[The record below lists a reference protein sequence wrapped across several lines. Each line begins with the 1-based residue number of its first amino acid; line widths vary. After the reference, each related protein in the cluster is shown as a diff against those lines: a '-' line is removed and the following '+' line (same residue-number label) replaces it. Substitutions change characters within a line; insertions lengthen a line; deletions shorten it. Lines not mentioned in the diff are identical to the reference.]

1 MIIGIDP
8 GISGAIAY
16 IADDYVDTA
25 DMPIMTKSSGKGNQ
39 VDPYTLHSL
48 LTTFVRQ
55 GRKIERAYVESVH
68 AMPGQGVSSVFSFG
82 KSAGIIE
89 GILAA
94 EKIPMVLVTPQK
106 WKKRAGI
113 IGKEK
118 DAARTLALQL
128 YPQIAS
134 HLDRKKDVGR
144 ADALLI
150 AHFGRQE

>member
-1 MIIGIDP
+1 
-8 GISGAIAY
+8 
-16 IADDYVDTA
+16 
-25 DMPIMTKSSGKGNQ
+25 
-39 VDPYTLHSL
+39 
-48 LTTFVRQ
+48 
-55 GRKIERAYVESVH
+55 
-68 AMPGQGVSSVFSFG
+68 MPGQGVSSVFSFG